1 MIVRDSSNGLQP
13 MLARYSPSSKTL
25 FNRTVKTSHMSS
37 LIPEIHLIDS
47 GAVQVI
53 DLDAKLDLLF
63 IQQ

>member
-1 MIVRDSSNGLQP
+1 
-13 MLARYSPSSKTL
+13 
-25 FNRTVKTSHMSS
+25 MSS